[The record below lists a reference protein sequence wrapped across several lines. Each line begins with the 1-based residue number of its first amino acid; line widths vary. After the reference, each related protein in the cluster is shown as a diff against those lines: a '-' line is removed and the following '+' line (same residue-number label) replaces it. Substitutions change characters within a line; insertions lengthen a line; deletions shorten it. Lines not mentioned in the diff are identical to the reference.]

1 MKKRYLIVFCF
12 FISISLNAQI
22 NNSAKFTA
30 LGNASV
36 ALQDVWSAGKN
47 QAGLAGLTNP
57 FIAAGYE
64 NKFSINELN
73 SQAAVFAL
81 PVKSYVI
88 GGSFYNYGVDA
99 FNESKAGFSIAKS
112 FGPNLFL
119 AIGANYHQ
127 LRINNYGDAK
137 SISVDVGL
145 QYKLSPKLWLGSLI
159 TNPSQSKYGENSD
172 QIIPTA
178 IQFGANYVFS
188 DQLFIT
194 TEFEKVLDANA
205 DFKAGLEYKL
215 IKIVALRGGISVNP
229 FKQFAGF
236 GINYK
241 KVLIDFAVAS
251 HPVLGYSPQIAL
263 GYEF

>member
-1 MKKRYLIVFCF
+1 MNCFTVF
-12 FISISLNAQI
+12 QI
-22 NNSAKFTA
+22 IKWIKNN
-30 LGNASV
+30 
-36 ALQDVWSAGKN
+36 
-47 QAGLAGLTNP
+47 
-57 FIAAGYE
+57 
-64 NKFSINELN
+64 NKDH
-73 SQAAVFAL
+73 
-81 PVKSYVI
+81 
-88 GGSFYNYGVDA
+88 G
-99 FNESKAGFSIAKS
+99 
-112 FGPNLFL
+112 LFL
-119 AIGANYHQ
+119 NHF

-137 SISVDVGL
+137 SISVDIGL